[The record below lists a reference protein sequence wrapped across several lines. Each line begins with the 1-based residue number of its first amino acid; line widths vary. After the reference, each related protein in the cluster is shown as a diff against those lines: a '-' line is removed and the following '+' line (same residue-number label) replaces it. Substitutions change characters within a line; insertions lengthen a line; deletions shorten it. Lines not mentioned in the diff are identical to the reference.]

1 MDAPKRMPANMTLNW
16 LSGSERGR
24 LAKYWLPIVAA
35 AFAAGLVFVIL
46 GKTPFVRAVAL
57 GATIGFVALTLRRF
71 GALLAFTGGL
81 ALAFSPAFW
90 SQTGGSSPATFTTI
104 VILLTIAAI
113 AGVLIIWFG
122 KRPGLGLTLGLI
134 IFTVLFWVL
143 VGTPRS
149 LRLTTFFSAGLIYVL
164 IDALFT
170 ANPRPDEINP
180 SNLKPY
186 HIWGLLLFLTLGI
199 LNDALFTLV
208 TPAVILGLFLSRAS
222 LPRWYWIVIAVLVLV
237 GLRGMSL
244 EYLNSTWWTY
254 PAAQAEVT
262 GIRVPFMMA
271 DGWRDPS
278 RWLALLNLV
287 SGQFTIIGVLLGV
300 LGLARLA
307 RWYPP
312 LGVVTMIAYA
322 AYAVFGLVYFGR
334 DSAVLLLPLLM
345 IQVIWMTYAVFT
357 FGQWLQKSTP
367 SSWTLARFAAPVIF
381 TLLPL
386 LMLLRIAGVL

>member
-1 MDAPKRMPANMTLNW
+1 MTLKW
-16 LSGSERGR
+16 LSGSEGQR
-24 LAKYWLPIVAA
+24 LIKYWLPVVAA
-35 AFAAGLVFVIL
+35 ALAAGLVFVIL
-46 GKTPFVRAVAL
+46 GKTPLVRAVAL
-57 GATIGFVALTLRRF
+57 GATIGFVALALRRF

-90 SQTGGSSPATFTTI
+90 SQTGGSSPTTFTTI

-113 AGVLIIWFG
+113 AGALIIWFG
-122 KRPGLGLTLGLI
+122 KQPGLGLTLGLI

-164 IDALFT
+164 IDALFV

-186 HIWGLLLFLTLGI
+186 HTWGLLLFLTLGI
-199 LNDALFTLV
+199 LNDALFTLI
-208 TPAVILGLFLSRAS
+208 TPAVLLGLFLSRAA
-222 LPRWYWIVIAVLVLV
+222 LPRWYWFVIALLVLF
-237 GLRGMSL
+237 GLRGISL

-254 PAAQAEVT
+254 PAAQAEAT
-262 GIRVPFMMA
+262 GIRVPSMMA

-278 RWLALLNLV
+278 RWLVLLNVV
-287 SGQFTIIGVLLGV
+287 SGQFSLIGVVLGV

-322 AYAVFGLVYFGR
+322 AYALFGLVYFGR

-367 SSWTLARFAAPVIF
+367 STWTLARFAAPVVF

-386 LMLLRIAGVL
+386 IMLLRIAGVL